1 MSKIKYFAYG
11 SNMNLAQMRERCPHS
26 EKISI
31 GFMND
36 AEVCFPSFY
45 EPWNSGMAGY
55 KSSPGN
61 KMWGVIFDLDERDLE
76 VMRDYE
82 DFVLGREPH
91 LNNYNEVMVEIISD
105 DEVITCLTYESIVT
119 GNYRPSLKY
128 LQGIIHG
135 ATENNLPEEY
145 IEKLSQLL

>member
-11 SNMNLAQMRERCPHS
+11 SNMNLAQMCERCPHS
-26 EKISI
+26 EKIGI
-31 GFMND
+31 GYMND

-45 EPWNSGMAGY
+45 APWDSGMAGY
-55 KSSPGN
+55 RSSPGN
-61 KMWGVIFDLDERDLE
+61 KMWGVIFDLDPRDLE

-82 DFVLGREPH
+82 DFVFGRDPE
-91 LNNYNEVMVEIISD
+91 LNNYNEVTVVVISNEEEI
-105 DEVITCLTYESIVT
+105 ECMTYESIVT

-128 LQGIIHG
+128 LQGIIQG